1 MPLHPPAPCACERA
15 SQRVPRSPQP
25 ANPRAPDGKP
35 CPYADGARE
44 LAPRAPCSEPSAP
57 PAGPSLP
64 PLLLGPNPGAPR
76 GASSCRESLS
86 LWTRQAP
93 WGPCVRGSA
102 LGLAARARAS
112 SLHRA
117 HDCTD
122 CALETRAVLVRCS
135 FGADGRTRGLAGA
148 ILSASVARV
157 CFCRRWAS
165 QELQSCSRHGQAC
178 ARRQRCDIE
187 Y

>member
-1 MPLHPPAPCACERA
+1 MPLHHSRRAPASVRPNAFPARRSRRILGRPMANPAHTRMEPANLRLAHRAPSRLPRPLGHPCPRCSSGLILARLEVRPPAA
-15 SQRVPRSPQP
+15 SV
-25 ANPRAPDGKP
+25 
-35 CPYADGARE
+35 C
-44 LAPRAPCSEPSAP
+44 LC
-57 PAGPSLP
+57 
-64 PLLLGPNPGAPR
+64 
-76 GASSCRESLS
+76 
-86 LWTRQAP
+86 QAP
-93 WGPCVRGSA
+93 WGPCVRGST